1 MATYSREDF
10 EKIAS
15 AIDKDIADVCQQ
27 EKHFEA
33 AAMWYRLDRKAPK
46 RQTPFVIQRRMTQIV
61 NAARRLL
68 KYLQVEDQSQASDVE
83 NLSVALLWVP
93 RMRCKSANW
102 LFPKATMARL
112 P

>member
-10 EKIAS
+10 E
-15 AIDKDIADVCQQ
+15 
-27 EKHFEA
+27 EA

-68 KYLQVEDQSQASDVE
+68 KYLQVEDQSQASDGPLPTVIHTRHRASRSMATHRSSGGFQK
-83 NLSVALLWVP
+83 NTAIGTRS
-93 RMRCKSANW
+93 SAHT
-102 LFPKATMARL
+102 TM
-112 P
+112 

>member
-10 EKIAS
+10 EEIAS

-61 NAARRLL
+61 NAARSLNIYKSKISPKRLTVQGSL
-68 KYLQVEDQSQASDVE
+68 YYTFSRRQMMELRMQ
-83 NLSVALLWVP
+83 LSEQQHE
-93 RMRCKSANW
+93 
-102 LFPKATMARL
+102 
-112 P
+112 